1 MTKITQTIY
10 LLIIMII
17 PNITQAN
24 IEILEYET
32 KNGIK
37 VLYSQ
42 SENIPM
48 IDIKITFDAGSNRDA
63 TLKGLSMIT
72 HNLLDE
78 GTSKMNS
85 EEIASSFE
93 STGAVF
99 NTSVN
104 KDKSSVSLRSL
115 ADKKY
120 LEPSLKTFLNILS
133 DSIFPQHEVSL
144 QKERTI
150 SSIIEDES
158 DPSDISMN
166 LFFKEVYKNYVYGTP
181 TIGEKNTIKKISRKD
196 VLNFYLNNLNHLN
209 AKIAI
214 VSSLPKKDIILL
226 SEKISK
232 SLERENIKKRENIV
246 PLKKNNKKNYVY
258 KKINS
263 EQAHIYIGGMSI
275 KRGSENHLPLYV
287 GNYIFGGSGFSARL
301 MQELRVKRGY
311 TYGVYSYIYP
321 MKDIGPFVI
330 GIETKSEQAQV
341 SIQLIKKMLKDFCEN
356 GPSSE
361 EIKHAKEAIINGF
374 PLRVDSNSDILNY
387 LSMIN
392 YYDLPIDYL
401 DKFTENISRIT
412 KKDII
417 TAFQEEIDYK
427 NLTTLVVGNEKAKK

>member
-1 MTKITQTIY
+1 MTKITQTI

-24 IEILEYET
+24 IEILEYKT

-104 KDKSSVSLRSL
+104 KDKSSISLRSL

-166 LFFKEVYKNYVYGTP
+166 LFFKEVYKDYVYGTP

-196 VLNFYLNNLNHLN
+196 VLNFYRNNLNHVN

-246 PLKKNNKKNYVY
+246 QLKKNNKKNYVY

-330 GIETKSEQAQV
+330 GIETKSEQAQA
-341 SIQLIKKMLKDFCEN
+341 SIQLIQKMLKDFCEN

-401 DKFTENISRIT
+401 DKFTQNISRIT

>member
-1 MTKITQTIY
+1 MKKIQITY
-10 LLIIMII
+10 FLIIMIL

-24 IEILEYET
+24 IEISEYET
-32 KNGIK
+32 SNGIK
-37 VLYSQ
+37 VLYSK

-48 IDIKITFDAGSNRDA
+48 IDIKITFDAGSNRDGN
-63 TLKGLSMIT
+63 LKGLSMLT

-78 GTSKMNS
+78 GTTKLSA

-104 KDKSSVSLRSL
+104 KDKSSISLRSL

-120 LEPSLKTFLNILS
+120 LGPSLKTFLNILS
-133 DSIFPQHEVSL
+133 DSTFPQKELSL
-144 QKERTI
+144 QKDRTV
-150 SSIIEDES
+150 STIIEDES

-166 LFFKEVYKNYVYGTP
+166 LFFKEIYKNYAYGYP
-181 TIGEKNTIKKISRKD
+181 SIGEKSIIKNISRKD
-196 VLNFYLNNLNHLN
+196 IVNFYKNNLNQKT

-214 VSSLPKKDIILL
+214 VSSLSKKDVEAL

-232 SLERENIKKRENIV
+232 SLERKDILVDKNTIQ
-246 PLKKNNKKNYVY
+246 LKKDNKEKYIY
-258 KKINS
+258 KKFNS
-263 EQAHIYIGGMSI
+263 EQAHIYIGGLAI
-275 KRGSENHLPLYV
+275 KRGAKNHLPLYV

-321 MKDIGPFVI
+321 MKNIGPFVI
-330 GIETKSEQAQV
+330 GIETKSEQAQISV
-341 SIQLIKKMLKDFCEN
+341 ELIHNMLQEFIEN
-356 GPSSE
+356 GPTNE

-392 YYDLPIDYL
+392 YYDLPMDYL
-401 DKFTENISRIT
+401 AKFTENISKIT

-417 TAFQEEIDYK
+417 SAFKEEIDYK

>member
-1 MTKITQTIY
+1 MKKIQITY
-10 LLIIMII
+10 FLIIMIL

-24 IEILEYET
+24 IEISEYET
-32 KNGIK
+32 SNGIK
-37 VLYSQ
+37 VLYSK

-48 IDIKITFDAGSNRDA
+48 IDIKITFDAGSNRDGN
-63 TLKGLSMIT
+63 LKGLSMLT

-78 GTSKMNS
+78 GTTKLSA

-104 KDKSSVSLRSL
+104 KDKSSISLRSL

-120 LEPSLKTFLNILS
+120 LGPSLKTFLNILS
-133 DSIFPQHEVSL
+133 DSTFPQKELSL
-144 QKERTI
+144 QKDRTV
-150 SSIIEDES
+150 STIIEDES

-166 LFFKEVYKNYVYGTP
+166 LFFKEIYKNYAYGYP
-181 TIGEKNTIKKISRKD
+181 SIGEKSIIKTISRKD
-196 VLNFYLNNLNHLN
+196 IVNFYKNNLNQKT

-214 VSSLPKKDIILL
+214 VSSLSKKDVEAL

-232 SLERENIKKRENIV
+232 SLERKDILVDKNTIQ
-246 PLKKNNKKNYVY
+246 LKKDNKEKYIY
-258 KKINS
+258 KKFNS
-263 EQAHIYIGGMSI
+263 EQAHIYIGGLAI
-275 KRGSENHLPLYV
+275 KRGAKNHLPLYV

-321 MKDIGPFVI
+321 MKNIGPFVI
-330 GIETKSEQAQV
+330 GIETKSEQAQISV
-341 SIQLIKKMLKDFCEN
+341 ELIHNMLQEFIEN
-356 GPSSE
+356 GPTNE

-392 YYDLPIDYL
+392 YYDLPMDYL
-401 DKFTENISRIT
+401 AKFTENISKIT

-417 TAFQEEIDYK
+417 SAFKEEIDYK

>member
-1 MTKITQTIY
+1 MKKKIQITY
-10 LLIIMII
+10 FLIIMIL

-24 IEILEYET
+24 IEISEYET
-32 KNGIK
+32 SNGIK
-37 VLYSQ
+37 VLYSK

-48 IDIKITFDAGSNRDA
+48 IDIKITFDAGSNRDGN
-63 TLKGLSMIT
+63 LKGLSMLT

-78 GTSKMNS
+78 GTTKLSA

-104 KDKSSVSLRSL
+104 KDKSSISLRSL

-120 LEPSLKTFLNILS
+120 LGPSLKTFLNILS
-133 DSIFPQHEVSL
+133 DSTFPQKELSL
-144 QKERTI
+144 QKDRTV
-150 SSIIEDES
+150 STIIEDES
-158 DPSDISMN
+158 DPSDVSMN
-166 LFFKEVYKNYVYGTP
+166 LFFKEIYKNYAYGYPST
-181 TIGEKNTIKKISRKD
+181 GEKSTIKNISRKD
-196 VLNFYLNNLNHLN
+196 IVNFYNNNLNQKT

-214 VSSLPKKDIILL
+214 VSSLSKKDVEAL

-232 SLERENIKKRENIV
+232 SLERKDILINKNTIQ
-246 PLKKNNKKNYVY
+246 LKKDNKEKFIF
-258 KKINS
+258 KKFNS
-263 EQAHIYIGGMSI
+263 EQAHIYIGGLAI
-275 KRGSENHLPLYV
+275 KRGAKNHLPLYV

-321 MKDIGPFVI
+321 MKNIGPFVI
-330 GIETKSEQAQV
+330 GIETKSEQAQISV
-341 SIQLIKKMLKDFCEN
+341 ELIHNMLQEFIEN
-356 GPSSE
+356 GPTNE

-392 YYDLPIDYL
+392 YYNLPMDYL
-401 DKFTENISRIT
+401 AKFTENISKIT

-417 TAFQEEIDYK
+417 SAFKEEIDYK

>member
-1 MTKITQTIY
+1 MM
-10 LLIIMII
+10 L

-24 IEILEYET
+24 IEISEYET
-32 KNGIK
+32 SNGIK
-37 VLYSQ
+37 VLYSK

-48 IDIKITFDAGSNRDA
+48 IDIKITFDAGSNRDGN
-63 TLKGLSMIT
+63 LKGLSMLT

-78 GTSKMNS
+78 GTTKLSA

-104 KDKSSVSLRSL
+104 KDKSSISLRSL

-120 LEPSLKTFLNILS
+120 LGPSLKTFLNILS
-133 DSIFPQHEVSL
+133 DSTFPLKELSL
-144 QKERTI
+144 QKDRTV
-150 SSIIEDES
+150 SNIIEDES

-166 LFFKEVYKNYVYGTP
+166 LFFKEIYKNYAYGYP
-181 TIGEKNTIKKISRKD
+181 SIGEKSIIKNISRKD
-196 VLNFYLNNLNHLN
+196 IVNFYKNNLNQKT

-214 VSSLPKKDIILL
+214 VSSLPKKDVEAL

-232 SLERENIKKRENIV
+232 SLERKNILVDKNTIQ
-246 PLKKNNKKNYVY
+246 LKKDNKEKYIY
-258 KKINS
+258 KKFNS
-263 EQAHIYIGGMSI
+263 KQAHIYIGGLAI
-275 KRGSENHLPLYV
+275 KRGAKNHLPLYV

-321 MKDIGPFVI
+321 MKNIGPFVI
-330 GIETKSEQAQV
+330 GIETKSEQAQISV
-341 SIQLIKKMLKDFCEN
+341 ELIHNMLQEFIEN
-356 GPSSE
+356 GPTNE

-392 YYDLPIDYL
+392 YYDLPMDYL
-401 DKFTENISRIT
+401 AKFTENISKIT

-417 TAFQEEIDYK
+417 SAFKEEIDYK

>member
-1 MTKITQTIY
+1 MKKIQITY
-10 LLIIMII
+10 FLIIMIL

-24 IEILEYET
+24 IEISEYET
-32 KNGIK
+32 SNGIK
-37 VLYSQ
+37 VLYSK

-48 IDIKITFDAGSNRDA
+48 IDIKITFDAGSNRDGN
-63 TLKGLSMIT
+63 LKGLSMLT

-78 GTSKMNS
+78 GTTKLSA

-104 KDKSSVSLRSL
+104 KDKSSISLRSL

-120 LEPSLKTFLNILS
+120 LGPSLKTFLNILS
-133 DSIFPQHEVSL
+133 DSTFPQKELSL
-144 QKERTI
+144 QKDRTV
-150 SSIIEDES
+150 STIIEDES

-166 LFFKEVYKNYVYGTP
+166 LFFKEIYKNYAYGYP
-181 TIGEKNTIKKISRKD
+181 SIGEKSIIKNISRKD
-196 VLNFYLNNLNHLN
+196 IINFYKNNLNQKT

-214 VSSLPKKDIILL
+214 VSSLSKKDVEAL

-232 SLERENIKKRENIV
+232 SLERKDILVDKNTIQ
-246 PLKKNNKKNYVY
+246 LKKDNKEKYIY
-258 KKINS
+258 KKFNS
-263 EQAHIYIGGMSI
+263 EQAHIYIGGLAI
-275 KRGSENHLPLYV
+275 KRGAKNHLPLYV

-321 MKDIGPFVI
+321 MKNIGPFVI
-330 GIETKSEQAQV
+330 GIETKSEQAQISV
-341 SIQLIKKMLKDFCEN
+341 ELIHNMLQEFIEN
-356 GPSSE
+356 GPTNE

-392 YYDLPIDYL
+392 YYDLPMDYL
-401 DKFTENISRIT
+401 AKFTENISKIT

-417 TAFQEEIDYK
+417 SAFKEEIDYK

>member
-1 MTKITQTIY
+1 MKKIQITY
-10 LLIIMII
+10 FLIIMML

-24 IEILEYET
+24 IEISEYET
-32 KNGIK
+32 SNGIK
-37 VLYSQ
+37 VLYSK

-48 IDIKITFDAGSNRDA
+48 IDIKITFDAGSNRDGN
-63 TLKGLSMIT
+63 LKGLSMLT

-78 GTSKMNS
+78 GTTKLSA

-104 KDKSSVSLRSL
+104 KDKSSISLRSL

-120 LEPSLKTFLNILS
+120 LGPSLKTFLNILS
-133 DSIFPQHEVSL
+133 DSTFPLKELSL
-144 QKERTI
+144 QKDRTV
-150 SSIIEDES
+150 SNIIEDES

-166 LFFKEVYKNYVYGTP
+166 LFFKEIYKNYAYGYP
-181 TIGEKNTIKKISRKD
+181 SIGEKSIIKNISRKD
-196 VLNFYLNNLNHLN
+196 IVNFYKNNLNQKT

-214 VSSLPKKDIILL
+214 VSSLPKKDVEAL

-232 SLERENIKKRENIV
+232 SLERKNILVDKNTIQ
-246 PLKKNNKKNYVY
+246 LKKDNKEKYIY
-258 KKINS
+258 KKFNS
-263 EQAHIYIGGMSI
+263 KQAHIYIGGLAI
-275 KRGSENHLPLYV
+275 KRGAKNHLPLYV

-321 MKDIGPFVI
+321 MKNIGPFVI
-330 GIETKSEQAQV
+330 GIETKSEQAQISV
-341 SIQLIKKMLKDFCEN
+341 ELIHNMLQEFIEN
-356 GPSSE
+356 GPTNE

-392 YYDLPIDYL
+392 YYDLPMDYL
-401 DKFTENISRIT
+401 AKFTENISKIT

-417 TAFQEEIDYK
+417 SAFKEEIDYK